1 MEVIP
6 AIDLLDGQCVR
17 LYQGDYAR
25 VTVYSAD
32 PVELASR
39 YRNAGLG
46 RLHVVDL
53 DGARTGSPRNMELIS
68 ALAGQAGVAV
78 QAGGGLRDLN
88 RALALRAAG
97 AERVVIGSVAAEE
110 PDTALEWLDALGP
123 EHMVLAFDVR
133 VPAGSEPMVLSRGWV
148 KDSGR
153 GLWDL
158 LERFC
163 ARGARHF
170 LCTDIAQ
177 DGTLAGPNL
186 QLYRECARRFPEAA
200 VIASG
205 GVGSM
210 DDLRQL
216 ATTGA
221 AAVVTGKAILD
232 GRLTLEE
239 IESFSRA
246 A

>member
-6 AIDLLDGQCVR
+6 AIDLMNQRCVR
-17 LYQGDYAR
+17 LYQGDFSR
-25 VTVYSAD
+25 VTVYAAD
-32 PVELASR
+32 PVELARR
-39 YRNAGLG
+39 YRDAGLH

-53 DGARTGSPRNMELIS
+53 DGARTGSPQNMELITAMAS
-68 ALAGQAGVAV
+68 QVGLAV
-78 QAGGGLRDLN
+78 QAGGGLRDLD

-97 AERVVIGSVAAEE
+97 ADRVVVGSVAAEM
-110 PDTALEWLDALGP
+110 PDTALEWLDQLGA
-123 EHMVLAFDVR
+123 EHLVLAFDVR
-133 VPAGSEPMVLSRGWV
+133 VAENEDPVVLTRGWV
-148 KDSGR
+148 KDSGCS
-153 GLWDL
+153 LWKL
-158 LERFC
+158 LERFS

-170 LCTDIAQ
+170 LCTDVAR

-186 QLYRECARRFPEAA
+186 NLYRDCSRRFPGAS

-205 GVGSM
+205 GVGSLA
-210 DDLRQL
+210 DLQQL

-221 AAVVTGKAILD
+221 AAVVTGKALLD